1 MGPASIVGR
10 LKPAPTLSP
19 AETGPFVKS
28 GRYRSR
34 VESGCRRPPLSQT
47 WHLRSKLVRTFDISV
62 SRQADPR
69 ETDLPVPRYRA
80 TAGLPPQL
88 SGGGKVRPYVQK
100 CFNVLE

>member
-1 MGPASIVGR
+1 
-10 LKPAPTLSP
+10 
-19 AETGPFVKS
+19 
-28 GRYRSR
+28 
-34 VESGCRRPPLSQT
+34 
-47 WHLRSKLVRTFDISV
+47 V